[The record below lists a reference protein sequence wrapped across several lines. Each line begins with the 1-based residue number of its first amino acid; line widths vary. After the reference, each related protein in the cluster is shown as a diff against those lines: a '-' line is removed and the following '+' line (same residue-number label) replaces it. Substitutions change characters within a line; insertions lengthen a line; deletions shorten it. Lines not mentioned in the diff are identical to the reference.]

1 MEKTKGARVK
11 EKACLE
17 QIARV
22 SLRPSREFNKKIRE
36 KPVGTSQ
43 FKEEFELS

>member
-22 SLRPSREFNKKIRE
+22 SLRQNKAI
-36 KPVGTSQ
+36 Q
-43 FKEEFELS
+43 